1 MLAVGFPSTAGGE
14 NSQLGAAFSARPA
27 KYLLGPADLN
37 SVDVTLPDESTSTR
51 TLTFIVPVMV
61 FRAL

>member
-1 MLAVGFPSTAGGE
+1 MLAEGFPLASGGE
-14 NSQLGAAFSARPA
+14 NSQLCAAFSARPE

-37 SVDVTLPDESTSTR
+37 SADVTLPDESTSTR

-61 FRAL
+61 FRAF